1 MTIFGG
7 SWSCVACGK
16 EYCFECELEMSDK
29 PPVSVESYQNDG
41 GRLYQCSK
49 GSHARI
55 NLFATTIFDLN
66 VLQFHWLQ
74 MIGFAE
80 RAGIPY
86 DKEDVQ
92 QLLPNENVAQVLF
105 PTINLEAEQPG
116 EAEER
121 ARAAATRKINQE
133 ELDQRLTTKC
143 HNTFTPPSE
152 LDEGF
157 EGHPFYRVEASKLN
171 EALFDR
177 MWEDGTPIV
186 IDNAGRGLTED
197 WTPQG
202 FKESF
207 GNEHCCECSIAS
219 FDIPRSDRASV
230 DRRRVRLPGGGC

>member
-1 MTIFGG
+1 
-7 SWSCVACGK
+7 
-16 EYCFECELEMSDK
+16 MSDK
-29 PPVSVESYQNDG
+29 PPVSVGSYQNDG

-92 QLLPNENVAQVLF
+92 QLLPKENVAQVLF
-105 PTINLEAEQPG
+105 PTINLEVEQPG

-121 ARAAATRKINQE
+121 ARAAATGSITKE
-133 ELDQRLTTKC
+133 DLEHHLTTKC
-143 HNTFTPPSE
+143 HDTLTPPSE

-157 EGHPFYRVEASKLN
+157 KGHPFYRLEASKMK

-177 MWEDGTPIV
+177 MWQEGTPVV
-186 IDNAGRGLTED
+186 IDNAGQGLTED

-202 FKESF
+202 FKDSF
-207 GNEHCCECSIAS
+207 GDEHCCKRFITP
-219 FDIPRSDRASV
+219 FIV
-230 DRRRVRLPGGGC
+230 